1 MADNTKDTE
10 QLLAEA
16 EADGYV
22 DVPPDPILPGHPDWV
37 EPAEGCTPVPEEG
50 R

>member
-1 MADNTKDTE
+1 MADPHDKDTE

-22 DVPPDPILPGHPDWV
+22 DVPPEPVGEDDPDWV
-37 EPAEGCTPVPEEG
+37 EPAAGCTPIGED
-50 R
+50 